1 MLQTLLAD
9 RFKLATQSGTREMPV
24 YFLTVGKNGLGPTL
38 HVLKDGEPPPELKG
52 IKFGSSHQVEGPTA
66 IMRGTLEDFAIEL
79 SDPPFGVGRIVVDK
93 TGLHGTYVGFLH
105 WGDDGDGA
113 ISALRD
119 EFDLKLESQKAPVEI
134 LVIDHAER
142 PTEN

>member
-1 MLQTLLAD
+1 
-9 RFKLATQSGTREMPV
+9 
-24 YFLTVGKNGLGPTL
+24 
-38 HVLKDGEPPPELKG
+38 
-52 IKFGSSHQVEGPTA
+52 
-66 IMRGTLEDFAIEL
+66 
-79 SDPPFGVGRIVVDK
+79 VVDK

-105 WGDDGDGA
+105 WGDDGDDA
-113 ISALRD
+113 ISALSD